1 MTWAASSRR
10 EALGRSLEEEEE
22 EEEEPAASPSMKTE
36 IKASDVMC
44 PYLRYGFNLGLVSSI
59 HGFS

>member
-10 EALGRSLEEEEE
+10 EALGRPAEEEEE
-22 EEEEPAASPSMKTE
+22 EEEEVPAASPSMKTE

-44 PYLRYGFNLGLVSSI
+44 PYLR